1 MGLSGSGKS
10 TLVRC
15 LISLIDATDGEILVE
30 GDDVTRFNNKELR
43 EYRRSKIAMVF
54 QNFGLLPHKN
64 VLDNAAYGLEVKG
77 LGKSER
83 YSIAQEM
90 LEKVGL
96 TGWENANQREL
107 SGGMQQRV
115 GLARALAMDPDILL
129 MDEPFSGLDPL
140 IRRQMREEL
149 AALQKEIH
157 KTIIFIT
164 HDLYEAITIGD
175 RIAIMRDGEIIQLGT
190 PEEIITE
197 PADDFVREFTQGIP
211 KTKVMKV
218 GHIISD
224 PDVICYE
231 TESREELRARMDQ
244 AGCNYAISLSNKT
257 KYLGVISRELM
268 DQSSNSQSDG
278 LDECMDHSIQSVSAN
293 TSVEQVFPLLSDG
306 DIPVPV
312 VDESNNFVGVA
323 TQKNLLKVVASN
335 I

>member
-1 MGLSGSGKS
+1 
-10 TLVRC
+10 
-15 LISLIDATDGEILVE
+15 
-30 GDDVTRFNNKELR
+30 
-43 EYRRSKIAMVF
+43 
-54 QNFGLLPHKN
+54 
-64 VLDNAAYGLEVKG
+64 
-77 LGKSER
+77 
-83 YSIAQEM
+83 
-90 LEKVGL
+90 
-96 TGWENANQREL
+96 
-107 SGGMQQRV
+107 MQQRV

-164 HDLYEAITIGD
+164 HDLDEAITIGD